1 MLNNK
6 NQSAYYSL
14 FIKYYSK
21 YKLELYISKDYSVY
35 SNLLQISNQLNIELG
50 NIIKTLRTNE
60 QANTNAISELT
71 MRISKKKATPETV
84 NRILNSFHFPEWLS
98 MIEKLP
104 TLSRITNS
112 LSELNTSPLSK
123 KLLLGIIR
131 HLNIEELV
139 KKGNKLKTVQIGK
152 SIRELEKIDTALGTT
167 IAKKLLDKL
176 SLNLNTSNTNLSD
189 FAKSLSDLSSI
200 APDLVN
206 LELKKSFDNGI
217 FYKLLENEQ
226 SLSNISARLLELNTT
241 IVSDKEIFYEIIN
254 RFLISS
260 SFNKLLQSEQNINS
274 LLIFYELVKKNEI
287 EIKGIT
293 QNELLA
299 ITKKQILNIDF
310 DVAILSNPKVLN
322 IQELK
327 EKVKN
332 EISAELLNKVL
343 DGSKFTVMESLFLVL
358 TRVDKEKTIYAL
370 NMADLNILCNSM
382 CHKELNIS
390 QSTEVLNKT
399 KNKTFVNDNLNSNL
413 FCSNLLDKYLR

>member
-1 MLNNK
+1 MNPAISIKFDSNIRNFEVFELQKIFFHSFDMLNNK

-14 FIKYYSK
+14 FIKYFSK

-152 SIRELEKIDTALGTT
+152 SIRELEKIDIALGTT
-167 IAKKLLDKL
+167 IAKKLLDQL

-206 LELKKSFDNGI
+206 LELKKSFDNGT

-260 SFNKLLQSEQNINS
+260 RLNKLLQSEQNINS

-299 ITKKQILNIDF
+299 LTKKQILNIDF

-322 IQELK
+322 ILELK

-332 EISAELLNKVL
+332 EISAELLNKV
-343 DGSKFTVMESLFLVL
+343 
-358 TRVDKEKTIYAL
+358 Y
-370 NMADLNILCNSM
+370 NSPH
-382 CHKELNIS
+382 C
-390 QSTEVLNKT
+390 
-399 KNKTFVNDNLNSNL
+399 
-413 FCSNLLDKYLR
+413 